1 MEKRGVERILMVL
14 IIYVL
19 LIIFSIVKSYGQG
32 VFINEVSQG
41 ESGNKEYI
49 ELLVVGSEKCSVVD
63 LRSWI
68 VDDNNG
74 DFGTGG
80 ISRGYLKFTDDVLWS
95 RIMSGTIIVLW
106 NVEDTSTTLK
116 NLGLDILDTDPND
129 FRIVIPVGCKNV
141 GTVNQQCPSS
151 QYIVG
156 VTNIPTTSNPSYNN
170 PFVLIATTFRWV
182 VLVAFG
188 NSVDGV
194 QTRRPDGSFFHG
206 FGYGTNTLHPE
217 SSTYGINQL
226 SFSPV
231 GNTYNVTN
239 SFSSDIRD
247 KRNWTVNSSRTP
259 SFPNTT
265 ENEAFIQ
272 SVRVDDDCTLDIK
285 FEEDSLSIELGQE
298 LGQSVEVSY
307 YNLLGQL
314 LSSEDIYNQVVIKQT
329 IFLNRDIIRQKFFIE
344 K

>member
-106 NVEDTSTTLK
+106 NTEDTSAVLK
-116 NLGLDILDTDPND
+116 NNGLDIIDTDPND
-129 FRIVIPVGCKNV
+129 FRIIIPVGCKNI
-141 GTVNQQCPSS
+141 GTANQQCPSS

-156 VTNIPTTSNPSYNN
+156 VTNIPTTANPSYNN
-170 PFVLIATTFRWV
+170 PFVLIATTFRWN

-206 FGYGTNTLHPE
+206 LGYGTNTLHPE
-217 SSTYGINQL
+217 SSIYGVNQL
-226 SFSPV
+226 SFPSV
-231 GNTYNVTN
+231 GNTYSATN
-239 SFSSDIRD
+239 QLSSDIKD
-247 KRNWTVNSSRTP
+247 KRNWTVSLSKTP
-259 SFPNTT
+259 SIPNSL
-265 ENEAFIQ
+265 ENENFIN
-272 SVRVDDDCTLDIK
+272 SIRVDDDCTLDIK
-285 FEEDSLSIELGQE
+285 YPIDV
-298 LGQSVEVSY
+298 VETGVETDVVNY
-307 YNLLGQL
+307 YNYLGQL
-314 LSSEDIYNQVVIKQT
+314 LPKEQIYNRPIIKET
-329 IFLNRDIIRQKFFIE
+329 ILKNGDIIRQRFYISR
-344 K
+344 